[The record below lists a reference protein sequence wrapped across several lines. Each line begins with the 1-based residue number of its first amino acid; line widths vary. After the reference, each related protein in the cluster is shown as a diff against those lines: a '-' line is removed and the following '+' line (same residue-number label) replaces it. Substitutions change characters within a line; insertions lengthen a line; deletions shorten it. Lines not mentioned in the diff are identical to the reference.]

1 MLAISYGAISIK
13 SSLRGP
19 WVLSMSDD
27 IQEIAKTGVDG
38 ISLVAAWSAVAGV
51 LPPLAALASLIWTG
65 IRIWEWSKGKKID

>member
-1 MLAISYGAISIK
+1 
-13 SSLRGP
+13 
-19 WVLSMSDD
+19 MSDD